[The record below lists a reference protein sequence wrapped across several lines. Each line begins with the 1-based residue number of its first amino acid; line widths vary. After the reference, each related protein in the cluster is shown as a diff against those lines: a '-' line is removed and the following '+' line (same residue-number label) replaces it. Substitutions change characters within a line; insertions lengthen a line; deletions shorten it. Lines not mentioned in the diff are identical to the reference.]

1 MSNDEFTK
9 LFKYMIGRF
18 DSIEKILETKAG
30 KNDVDK
36 LVNIIDGYADKIDS
50 YAMEMAAMQHKIDRL
65 ERYIQV
71 LANNAGIDLEAIH
84 V

>member
-9 LFKYMIGRF
+9 LFKYMTGRF
-18 DSIEKILETKAG
+18 DSIEKILETKAD

-65 ERYIQV
+65 
-71 LANNAGIDLEAIH
+71 
-84 V
+84 

>member
-9 LFKYMIGRF
+9 LFKYMTGRF

-65 ERYIQV
+65 
-71 LANNAGIDLEAIH
+71 
-84 V
+84 

>member
-9 LFKYMIGRF
+9 LFKYMTDRF
-18 DSIEKILETKAG
+18 DSIEKILETKAD

-65 ERYIQV
+65 
-71 LANNAGIDLEAIH
+71 
-84 V
+84 